1 MALTVFHFDHVYLE
15 YEGERPTA
23 VPEVTDEGEEMFVA
37 QQNDVICVDA
47 DTAHRL
53 LEKDGW
59 RASNVVQLMIDKL
72 ARGASAM
79 GANVEEALGVAQ
91 SALGDFAEEVNR
103 GRLSRRRLRAAT
115 DRMGREMAR
124 ASGMLGRANAEVETA
139 VEEINN
145 WHPPLGGRR
154 AAT

>member
-37 QQNDVICVDA
+37 KPNDVICVDA
-47 DTAHRL
+47 ETAHL
-53 LEKDGW
+53 LLKKDGW

-72 ARGASAM
+72 GRAASAM
-79 GANVEEALGVAQ
+79 GKNVEEALGVAE
-91 SALGDFAEEVNR
+91 SALEVFAADVTR
-103 GRLSRRRLRAAT
+103 GRLNRRRLRAAT
-115 DRMGREMAR
+115 DRMVREMAR
-124 ASGMLGRANAEVETA
+124 SSGMLSRANAEVETA

-145 WHPPLGGRR
+145 WHPPLGDRR
-154 AAT
+154 TAT